1 MFDSPDPMP
10 RTNGQFSLPLLAQ
23 AALYHAKGVR
33 AEATFEV
40 VLRAGSSPLGTA
52 VAAGAWWAA
61 RLAMG
66 PLSGGDDALADWA
79 AGRAAAVGADRE
91 SALALLRRPFS
102 GRVHA
107 LLAGTAVSPATPLLQ
122 VTGPLPEVY
131 ARSMIFRSALTVAV
145 GAATAAQALV
155 TAAGGRSVVDDA
167 SVRAGAPA
175 LSSLIAWCGRVGGM
189 SGTTHARAGWE
200 WGVPVVAVP
209 QTTGLPG
216 EATDGTVDA
225 DDIHA
230 STLALARR
238 LRESRGGELRRVRL
252 SRPLTDEVDLERHFV
267 LRRALDRH
275 GLRRTRICAELPP
288 SPTAVQRISAA
299 DSPVDLVVLTRPW
312 WSDASISWL
321 PAELPRGIEAPPR
334 PDWALS
340 IGRHQVVRHG
350 DTLHAI
356 AWADEGMLVEFTGP
370 GRPLPTVP
378 EVLSGLHPHRQ
389 KVSALLEPPADL

>member
-1 MFDSPDPMP
+1 MP

-23 AALYHAKGVR
+23 AALYHAKRVR

-40 VLRAGSSPLGTA
+40 VLRAGSSPSGAA

-66 PLSGGDDALADWA
+66 PLCGGDLGLADWA
-79 AGRAAAVGADRE
+79 AGRAGAVGADRDAAY
-91 SALALLRRPFS
+91 SLLTTPFS
-102 GRVHA
+102 GRIHA
-107 LLAGTAVSPATPLLQ
+107 LLAGTAVPPGAPLLQ

-131 ARSMIFRSALTVAV
+131 ARSMIFRAALSTAV

-155 TAAGGRSVVDDA
+155 SAAGGRSVVDDA
-167 SVRAGAPA
+167 SVRAAAPA

-200 WGVPVVAVP
+200 WGVPVVSVP
-209 QTTGLPG
+209 QVGGLPS
-216 EATDGTVDA
+216 EASDGTVDA

-230 STLALARR
+230 STLALVRR
-238 LRESRGGELRRVRL
+238 TKASDGPELRRVRL
-252 SRPLTDEVDLERHFV
+252 SRALVDDVDLERHFV

-275 GLRRTRICAELPP
+275 GLRRTRVCAELPP
-288 SPTAVQRISAA
+288 SPSAVQRIASA
-299 DSPVDLVVLTRPW
+299 DSPIDLVVFSQPW
-312 WSDASISWL
+312 WSDANIAWL
-321 PAELPRGIEAPPR
+321 PAELPRGIEAAPR

-340 IGRHQVVRHG
+340 AGRHQLVRHA
-350 DTLHAI
+350 DTMHAI
-356 AWADEGMLVEFTGP
+356 AWASEGLLKALTGP

-378 EVLSGLHPHRQ
+378 EVLAPLDPDRQ
-389 KVSALLEPPADL
+389 PVSAHLEPPVDL